1 MVYVKIEDK
10 CDQVIYTNTCSH
22 CFCTGASVIACK
34 RTNRFLIGL
43 ERDEEIFAT
52 VLKPMLEQ
60 SQSRLNASSS
70 RVLTEDVEP
79 RRKKP
84 RKYMGALYLLFV
96 FEFL

>member
-10 CDQVIYTNTCSH
+10 CDQVIYTNTCSN

-60 SQSRLNASSS
+60 SQSRLDASSS
-70 RVLTEDVEP
+70 RDLTEDVEP

-96 FEFL
+96 F